1 MVSPSEKKVLMRQEA
16 ESKLLAQANS
26 REPEVRLVKIRSG
39 KGEYKN
45 LTEKQQGTLT
55 ELSFYNGI
63 QTSKSRKL
71 FDYHW
76 RQCSRVQYPPLATK
90 Y

>member
-45 LTEKQQGTLT
+45 LTEKQQPTLT

-63 QTSKSRKL
+63 QTSKSQSYL
-71 FDYHW
+71 IIIGGNAAGFNTPSSH
-76 RQCSRVQYPPLATK
+76 
-90 Y
+90 

>member
-45 LTEKQQGTLT
+45 LTEKEQATLT

-63 QTSKSRKL
+63 QTCNLESYLIIIGGNAAGFNTPSS
-71 FDYHW
+71 H
-76 RQCSRVQYPPLATK
+76 
-90 Y
+90 

>member
-39 KGEYKN
+39 KGEHKN
-45 LTEKQQGTLT
+45 LTERQQ
-55 ELSFYNGI
+55 
-63 QTSKSRKL
+63 
-71 FDYHW
+71 
-76 RQCSRVQYPPLATK
+76 AT
-90 Y
+90 

>member
-45 LTEKQQGTLT
+45 LTEKQQATLT
-55 ELSFYNGI
+55 DLSFYNGI

-71 FDYHW
+71 FDYYHW
-76 RQCSRVQYPPLATK
+76 RQCSRVQDPF
-90 Y
+90 